1 MAITFRNVYHET
13 ADMRRSSTKRKKSR
27 GAKARR
33 KRQRVDETAEPVC
46 AEDAARAQ
54 ETIKQ
59 QAQLESEMADAGL
72 AGMFPLS
79 FGSSKKIEA
88 RPLKAAVHVKFD
100 DVGNETAVEH
110 KPTVLQKRPRDEDE
124 EVDDE
129 VETEAAD
136 NNDVDGHDQ
145 ATASAPTPA
154 GMAADMDPS
163 LEKYWAQ
170 RYALFTKFDEGIRLD
185 HEGWFSVTPEV
196 ISEHHAMRLACDVV
210 VDAFTGCGGNAIQL
224 AKTCRHVIAID
235 MDPAKIE
242 IARHNAG
249 IYGVADRIE
258 WLIGDAFAL
267 LPTLRADAVFLSP
280 PWGGPEYLHVKHFA
294 LDTMCMGDRNGIDL
308 FHLAQTV
315 SRNIA
320 YFLPRNTCKKQA
332 RLLSP
337 DGVCEFEHNFLN
349 KKLKTVTLYFG
360 DLACALDKTTTTNI
374 NDDDDKRSDGEDG
387 AADIVQ

>member
-13 ADMRRSSTKRKKSR
+13 ADMRRSSAKRKKSR

-54 ETIKQ
+54 EAIEQ

-88 RPLKAAVHVKFD
+88 RQLKAAVHVKFD
-100 DVGNETAVEH
+100 DLGNETAVEH
-110 KPTVLQKRPRDEDE
+110 KPTVLEKRPRDEDDE
-124 EVDDE
+124 DDDDDDNNA
-129 VETEAAD
+129 AAD
-136 NNDVDGHDQ
+136 NNDVDGDGQ
-145 ATASAPTPA
+145 AAAMAPTST

-235 MDPAKIE
+235 MDPAKIA

-280 PWGGPEYLHVKHFA
+280 PWGGPEYLHAKHFA
-294 LDTMCMGDRNGIDL
+294 LDTMRMGDRNGIDL
-308 FHLAQTV
+308 FHLAETV
-315 SRNIA
+315 SPNIA

-337 DGVCEFEHNFLN
+337 DAVCEFEHNFLN

-360 DLACALDKTTTTNI
+360 DLATRPTTTRMTSPNLY
-374 NDDDDKRSDGEDG
+374 DYRRL
-387 AADIVQ
+387 